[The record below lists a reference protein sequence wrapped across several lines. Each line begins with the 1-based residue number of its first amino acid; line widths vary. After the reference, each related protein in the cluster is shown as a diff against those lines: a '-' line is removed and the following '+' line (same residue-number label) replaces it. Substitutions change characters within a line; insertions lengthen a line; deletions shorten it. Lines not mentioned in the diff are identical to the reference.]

1 MKTKKIFIVCLSAI
15 LSSGGFYN
23 KIYAQSNI
31 NRLVNE
37 VEKEGNIYE
46 NTVIKRNKTTKK
58 TYKEIKNISFSGKKG
73 LYAKKFQNAFEKDS
87 EQAIS
92 IIKNGRNTGKSNMTL
107 IFEDGKK
114 KSIYTL
120 NVNSLGS
127 NPYVNVSII
136 TYNYANRGK
145 EDEDESSYIINGI
158 PLEKWGRFQAYNN
171 IDWKSFNDK
180 MKKINENLKDKLKNY
195 DFNSSDYYIINDS
208 DTIQTWTKKNH
219 DK

>member
-15 LSSGGFYN
+15 LLSGGYYS

-58 TYKEIKNISFSGKKG
+58 TYKEIKNISFSSKKS
-73 LYAKKFQNAFEKDS
+73 LYADKFQNAFEKDS
-87 EQAIS
+87 EQAVS
-92 IIKNGRNTGKSNMTL
+92 IIKNGKNTGKNNMTL
-107 IFEDGKK
+107 IFEEGKK
-114 KSIYTL
+114 RSIYTL
-120 NVNSLGS
+120 NVNDLGS

-136 TYNYANRGK
+136 TYDYANKGK
-145 EDEDESSYIINGI
+145 EDDDESSFILYGMPFEN
-158 PLEKWGRFQAYNN
+158 LGRFQAYNN

-180 MKKINENLKDKLKNY
+180 MKKIQGNLKDKLKDYN
-195 DFNSSDYYIINDS
+195 FNQGDYYIINDS
-208 DTIQTWTKKNH
+208 DNVQTWTKKNH